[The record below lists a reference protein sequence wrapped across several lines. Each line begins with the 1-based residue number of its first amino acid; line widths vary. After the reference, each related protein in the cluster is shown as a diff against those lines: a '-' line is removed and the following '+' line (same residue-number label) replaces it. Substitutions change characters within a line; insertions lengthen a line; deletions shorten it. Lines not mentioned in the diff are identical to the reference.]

1 MHPFP
6 LLTASLLFSVLSAP
20 GPDPVE
26 WVHTLAD
33 AKARANTEQKPIL
46 VYCWGDGSEFCGK
59 LYSETLNAA
68 EVGEPLGQFVCYS
81 AKHGGPGAAE
91 VFERFGVR
99 TLPTMVF
106 LTSAG
111 VADDLIQGF
120 IPPGEFV
127 AELARIRR
135 GEGTVGGLRRQMDQA
150 ADGSAEDIEARY
162 ALAGKVQGLGDEATH
177 DEMMA
182 SIKKLDPN
190 SKTVIG
196 ARLHMGD
203 IVKAIVGE
211 GGDGESGDEAARQAK
226 AAKWDL
232 APLYAHVKVAVLPA
246 AKHEAWQQIG
256 NMEVARHDMQAAFT
270 AFHSAWRTCP
280 DDKVVDWSNDI
291 ARWIV
296 ENAEDRTSKEKKFA
310 LELAQTA
317 LEKLQAQLKK
327 SPPKGDEKEMYTNH
341 TAYCWNT
348 LAWCHHINGRKA
360 DAVKAAAKCLE
371 LRATDEYRADL
382 ARFGEG

>member
-1 MHPFP
+1 MHPVP
-6 LLTASLLFSVLSAP
+6 LLSASLLFSALSAP
-20 GPDPVE
+20 GHGPVE

-33 AKARANTEQKPIL
+33 AQARANTEQKPIL

-91 VFERFGVR
+91 VFEKFGVR

-120 IPPGEFV
+120 IPPADFV
-127 AELARIRR
+127 GELARIRR
-135 GEGTVGGLRRQMDQA
+135 GEGTVGGLRRQMDEA
-150 ADGSAEDIEARY
+150 ADGSTEDIEARY

-177 DEMMA
+177 DELMA
-182 SIKKLDPN
+182 SIKQLDPS
-190 SKTVIG
+190 SKTLIG

-211 GGDGESGDEAARQAK
+211 DGDGEYSEEAQKAK

-232 APLYAHVKVAVLPA
+232 APLYAHVKTAALPA
-246 AKHEAWQQIG
+246 AKHEAWQKIG
-256 NMEVARHDMQAAFT
+256 NMEVARSDMQAAFT
-270 AFHSAWRTCP
+270 AFRSAWKTCP

-296 ENAEDRTSKEKKFA
+296 KNATDRTSKEKKFA
-310 LELAQTA
+310 LELAQSA

-327 SPPKGDEKEMYTNH
+327 SPPTGDEKEMYANY

-348 LAWCHHINGRKA
+348 VAWCQHINGKKS
-360 DAVKAAAKCLE
+360 DAVKAATRCLE
-371 LRATDEYRADL
+371 LRETDEYRADL
-382 ARFGEG
+382 AKFGEG